1 MESKQMICDKL
12 LEALQLTCQYEDL
25 QSLVYFREGMGRE
38 TVMALFT
45 QGSAREIDVKEINV
59 TMDSGSEMIRDIL
72 RALE

>member
-12 LEALQLTCQYEDL
+12 LEALQMTCQYEDL
-25 QSLVYFREGMGRE
+25 QSLVYSREGMGRE

-45 QGSAREIDVKEINV
+45 QGKAREIDVKEINV